1 MPTEEEIKRIIELYD
16 NGNGLSHGQI
26 ARELN
31 YNQSTITRTI
41 NKFLGKNQDA
51 SNDAHESVHQCNT
64 KSAVEA
70 KAKFDRKRRIAL
82 NDLWFEKIESML
94 KSAKDPNTLRA
105 LAIPYG
111 VAEDKRA
118 KLDPDGPLEGKDTG
132 LEEMR
137 KEIHKA
143 RQNGMEASPS

>member
-16 NGNGLSHGQI
+16 NGNGLSQGQI

-31 YNQSTITRTI
+31 RSKSTIHEWL
-41 NKFLGKNQDA
+41 KGLGLID
-51 SNDAHESVHQCNT
+51 SNGSGERSET
-64 KSAVEA
+64 KRATEV
-70 KAKFDRKRRIAL
+70 KAKFDRERRIAL

-94 KSAKDPNTLRA
+94 ISAKDPNTLRV

-111 VAEDKRA
+111 VAEDKRT
-118 KLDPDGPLEGKDTG
+118 KLDPDNPSGKDTG

-137 KEIHKA
+137 EAIHKA
-143 RQNGMEASPS
+143 RHPDDMEASSS